1 MNPYN
6 SGGPD
11 GLKSVAFQNV
21 PNNILY
27 RISKLYKACIKLKYT
42 PSLWCEADVIFLA
55 KPEKTRYDI
64 PNSFRPISKF
74 NVILKGLEKLVKW
87 ELERSSL
94 SVKPLHKNQHAY
106 SRVKNVDTALV
117 QVVDEAEK
125 GILRQEFTLGV
136 FIDIE
141 GAFNNIKTEKA
152 LSAMRDR
159 GFPEDL
165 VSWYESFVTNRVIN
179 SELLGSKVKQKLH
192 LGTPQGGVLSP
203 LCWNVPFD
211 ELLKELNELDGV
223 KAVGFADDGA
233 LLINGIDPYTMSD
246 LMNQALK
253 KAQPWLRKYGLKI
266 SPSKSVVVMFT
277 NRRIWKK
284 YPIYIGGEEIPYKN

>member
-1 MNPYN
+1 M
-6 SGGPD
+6 
-11 GLKSVAFQNV
+11 
-21 PNNILY
+21 
-27 RISKLYKACIKLKYT
+27 
-42 PSLWCEADVIFLA
+42 
-55 KPEKTRYDI
+55 
-64 PNSFRPISKF
+64 
-74 NVILKGLEKLVKW
+74 
-87 ELERSSL
+87 
-94 SVKPLHKNQHAY
+94 
-106 SRVKNVDTALV
+106 
-117 QVVDEAEK
+117 VDEAEK

-152 LSAMRDR
+152 LSAMRER

-246 LMNQALK
+246 IMNQALK
-253 KAQPWLRKYGLKI
+253 KTQPWLQKYGLKI

-277 NRRIWKK
+277 NRRIWTK
-284 YPIYIGGEEIPYKN
+284 YPIYIDGEAIPYKNQVKYLGVILDSKLSGTQHVKHKIGKAKRHLMAFHYAIMKKYGPNPVLMKRAYTTIVLPAFSFGCHVFGNKC

>member
-1 MNPYN
+1 MLN
-6 SGGPD
+6 
-11 GLKSVAFQNV
+11 
-21 PNNILY
+21 
-27 RISKLYKACIKLKYT
+27 RISKIYQACVKLSFTPPKWCKAD
-42 PSLWCEADVIFLA
+42 AIFLA
-55 KPEKTRYDI
+55 KPDKPRYDL

-74 NVILKGLEKLVKW
+74 NVILKGLEKLAKW
-87 ELERSSL
+87 ELERTSL

-152 LSAMRDR
+152 LCAMRER

-179 SELLGSKVKQKLH
+179 SELLGSKV
-192 LGTPQGGVLSP
+192 
-203 LCWNVPFD
+203 
-211 ELLKELNELDGV
+211 
-223 KAVGFADDGA
+223 
-233 LLINGIDPYTMSD
+233 
-246 LMNQALK
+246 
-253 KAQPWLRKYGLKI
+253 
-266 SPSKSVVVMFT
+266 
-277 NRRIWKK
+277 
-284 YPIYIGGEEIPYKN
+284 